1 MISLFSFFRKKNAS
15 EPDSISDSAPSCF
28 DARFDVILEDP
39 GRNKIGVIKVAR
51 EATGVS
57 LAEAKAIVES
67 VPTTI
72 KTGLPKNDADKL
84 KKKLEAVGA
93 KVSLK

>member
-15 EPDSISDSAPSCF
+15 APDSISDSAPSRF
-28 DARFDVILEDP
+28 NERFDVILEDS

-51 EATGVS
+51 DAIGVS
-57 LAEAKAIVES
+57 LAEAKAMVEG
-67 VPTTI
+67 VPRTI

>member
-15 EPDSISDSAPSCF
+15 APDSISDSAPSRF
-28 DARFDVILEDP
+28 DARFDVILEDC

-51 EATGVS
+51 EAIGVS
-57 LAEAKAIVES
+57 LAEAKAIVEGI
-67 VPTTI
+67 PKAI
-72 KTGLPKNDADKL
+72 KTGLPRNDANKL
-84 KKKLEAVGA
+84 KKKLEAAGA